1 MRQII
6 FLSIILTL
14 LGACKER
21 EIQPAT
27 ISVDLTIIQTNTPTT
42 QAQGQEIIS
51 NVKCSGSDLCFK
63 FSKFEISETKPREF
77 AIKAKSTYPNCSIG
91 DCVCLQ
97 AIYYIDTTVNIKT
110 STKGQYILRF
120 YNSNFLFKSDSVQVN

>member
-6 FLSIILTL
+6 FLFIILTL
-14 LGACKER
+14 LGACKKR
-21 EIQPAT
+21 DIQPDT
-27 ISVDLTIIQTNTPTT
+27 ISVDLTIIKTNTPTT
-42 QAQGQEIIS
+42 QVQGQEIIS

-63 FSKFEISETKPREF
+63 FSKFDIRETKPREF

-110 STKGQYILRF
+110 TTSGQYILRF
-120 YNSNFLFKSDSVQVN
+120 YNSNFLFKSDTVQVN